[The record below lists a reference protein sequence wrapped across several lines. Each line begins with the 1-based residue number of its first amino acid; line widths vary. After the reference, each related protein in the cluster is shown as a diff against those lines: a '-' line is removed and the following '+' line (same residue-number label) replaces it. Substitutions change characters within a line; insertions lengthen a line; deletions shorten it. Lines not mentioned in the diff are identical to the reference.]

1 MLQNIRKSARSWLG
15 IVLACILIPPFAIV
29 GVEYV
34 FRDGFSRAEAVI
46 TVGQQEV
53 LGREFER
60 AFRQRLD
67 ALNRRSG
74 ASVDY
79 RTAKSMGVVDIVAE
93 NFVSEALFRQAT
105 RDAGI
110 LVGDPVVREAV
121 RTMDAFK
128 GVDGKFDAQLYRRG
142 LESAQMS
149 EPQFLDA
156 QRTEIAAQYLAQTIA
171 GLEAAPAA
179 IVDTIDRY
187 RNEKRRATFFGLR
200 DSSVAELPRP
210 TAKQLADFYD
220 RHKTRYTQP
229 ASRTVSA
236 LIVLPEDV
244 FDRIPVTASEIEAGY
259 ARDKEKY
266 TSPERRT
273 LRQLLFTTEADAGKV
288 AMAMAGGR
296 SFDSVAK
303 EVVKQEPLS
312 LGTVTAADLPLPEL
326 AKAVFAPKQG
336 EIAEPVKSALGWHVV
351 VVDKI
356 EPAKVTPLETA
367 RADIEEAIKRKR
379 ATDILDR
386 LREDADDGLGADL
399 PLDKIAAQIGVKLQR
414 IPAIDRAGRDAAGAA
429 IGGLPDDPRFLQRIF
444 EQDVGRDDRDV
455 IERKDG
461 AFFIVQVD
469 GTAPSRIVPLKNI
482 EKRVAADWTADARAD
497 ALKIRA
503 GALVQRIRAGESIE
517 AVAKRAGATVKN
529 SSPLNRY
536 GATGDPDV
544 SGQLRDALFKAP
556 DTGAAVA
563 ERGVSGYTVAVLAAI
578 ENGGGAS
585 RNHLTILDSVKASI
599 GRELLAQYGAM
610 LRRTYQVKIDR
621 EGIDSL
627 FSRAAQRQQQGS

>member
-1 MLQNIRKSARSWLG
+1 MLQDIRRGARSWLG

-79 RTAKSMGVVDIVAE
+79 RTAKSMGVVDLVAE
-93 NFVSEALFRQAT
+93 SFVGDALYRQAT

-121 RTMDAFK
+121 RAMEAFK
-128 GVDGKFDAQLYRRG
+128 GVDGKFDPQLYRRG
-142 LESAQMS
+142 LESSQMS
-149 EPQFLDA
+149 EPEFLDS
-156 QRTEIAAQYLAQTIA
+156 QRTEIAAQYLAQSIA
-171 GLEAAPAA
+171 GLETAPSA

-187 RNEKRRATFFGLR
+187 RNEKRRAAFFTLR
-200 DSSVAELPRP
+200 ASSVIELPKP
-210 TAKQLADFYD
+210 SAAQLAEFYD

-229 ASRTVSA
+229 ANRTVSA

-244 FDRIPVTASEIEAGY
+244 FDRIPVADSEIEAAY
-259 ARDKEKY
+259 QQDKSSYTTPEK
-266 TSPERRT
+266 RT
-273 LRQLLFTTEADAGKV
+273 LRQLLFTTRADAGQV
-288 AMAMAGGR
+288 AIAMAGGR

-312 LGTVTAADLPLPEL
+312 LGTVAAGELPIPEL
-326 AKAVFAPKQG
+326 AQAAFAPKQG
-336 EIAEPVKSALGWHVV
+336 EIAEPVKTALGWHVII
-351 VVDKI
+351 VDKV
-356 EPAKVTPLETA
+356 EPAQVTPLDKA

-379 ATDILDR
+379 AGDILDR

-399 PLDKIAAQIGVKLQR
+399 PLDRIAGQIGVKLLR
-414 IPAIDRAGRDAAGAA
+414 IPAIDSAGRNAAGAA
-429 IGGLPDDPRFLQRIF
+429 IGGLPDDARFLQRIF

-469 GTAPSRIVPLKNI
+469 RITPSRIIPLKNI
-482 EKRVAADWTADARAD
+482 EQRVAADWTADARTD

-503 GALVQRIRAGESIE
+503 EALVQQIRAGADIE
-517 AVAKRAGATVKN
+517 TVAKRAGASIKN

-556 DTGAAVA
+556 ATGAAVA
-563 ERGVSGYTVAVLAAI
+563 GPGVSGYSVAVLAAI
-578 ENGGGAS
+578 ENGGDAGQNRQS
-585 RNHLTILDSVKASI
+585 ILDSVKTSI

-610 LRRTYQVKIDR
+610 LRRTYQVRIDR
-621 EGIDSL
+621 DGIDSL
-627 FSRAAQRQQQGS
+627 FSRAAQRQQGS

>member
-1 MLQNIRKSARSWLG
+1 MLQDIRRGARSWLG

-79 RTAKSMGVVDIVAE
+79 RTAKSMGVVDLVAE
-93 NFVSEALFRQAT
+93 SFVGDALYRQAT

-121 RTMDAFK
+121 RAMEAFK
-128 GVDGKFDAQLYRRG
+128 GVDGKFDPQLYRRG
-142 LESAQMS
+142 LESSQMS
-149 EPQFLDA
+149 EPEFLDS
-156 QRTEIAAQYLAQTIA
+156 QRTEIAAQYLAQSIA
-171 GLEAAPAA
+171 GLETAPSA

-187 RNEKRRATFFGLR
+187 RNEKRRAAFFTLR
-200 DSSVAELPRP
+200 ASSVIELPKP
-210 TAKQLADFYD
+210 SAAQLAEFYD
-220 RHKTRYTQP
+220 RHKIRYTQP
-229 ASRTVSA
+229 ANRTVSA

-244 FDRIPVTASEIEAGY
+244 FDRIPVASSEIEAAY
-259 ARDKEKY
+259 QQDKSSYTTPEK
-266 TSPERRT
+266 RT
-273 LRQLLFTTEADAGKV
+273 LRQLLFATRADAGQV

-312 LGTVTAADLPLPEL
+312 LGTVTAGELPIPEL
-326 AKAVFAPKQG
+326 AQAAFAPKQG
-336 EIAEPVKSALGWHVV
+336 EIAEPVKTALGWHVII
-351 VVDKI
+351 VDKV
-356 EPAKVTPLETA
+356 EPAQVTPLDKA
-367 RADIEEAIKRKR
+367 RADIEEAIKRRR
-379 ATDILDR
+379 AGDILDR

-399 PLDKIAAQIGVKLQR
+399 PLDKIAGQIGVKLLR
-414 IPAIDRAGRDAAGAA
+414 IPAIDSAGRNAAGAA
-429 IGGLPDDPRFLQRIF
+429 IGGLPDDARFLQRIF

-469 GTAPSRIVPLKNI
+469 RITPSRIIPLKKI
-482 EKRVAADWTADARAD
+482 EQRVTADWTADTRTD
-497 ALKIRA
+497 ALKTRADGLVQQIRA
-503 GALVQRIRAGESIE
+503 GAGIETVAERAGVSI
-517 AVAKRAGATVKN
+517 KN

-556 DTGAAVA
+556 ARGAAVA
-563 ERGVSGYTVAVLAAI
+563 GPGVSGYSVAVLAAI
-578 ENGGGAS
+578 ENGGDAGQNRQA
-585 RNHLTILDSVKASI
+585 ILDSLKASI

-610 LRRTYQVKIDR
+610 LRRTYRVTIDR
-621 EGIDSL
+621 DGIDSL
-627 FSRAAQRQQQGS
+627 FSRAAQRQQGS

>member
-1 MLQNIRKSARSWLG
+1 MLQDIRRGARSWLG

-79 RTAKSMGVVDIVAE
+79 RTAKSMGVVDLVAE
-93 NFVSEALFRQAT
+93 GFVGDALYRQAT

-121 RTMDAFK
+121 RGMEAFK
-128 GVDGKFDAQLYRRG
+128 GVDGKFDPQLYRRG
-142 LESAQMS
+142 LETAQMS
-149 EPQFLDA
+149 EPEFLDA
-156 QRTEIAAQYLAQTIA
+156 QRTEIAAQYLSQGIA
-171 GLEAAPAA
+171 GLETAPSA
-179 IVDTIDRY
+179 IVDTIDRF
-187 RNEKRRATFFGLR
+187 RNEKRRATFFTLR
-200 DSSVAELPRP
+200 ASSVIELPKP
-210 TAKQLADFYD
+210 SAAQLTEFYD

-229 ASRTVSA
+229 ANRTVSA

-244 FDRIPVTASEIEAGY
+244 FDRIPVADSEIEAAY
-259 ARDKEKY
+259 QQDKSNYTTPEK
-266 TSPERRT
+266 RT
-273 LRQLLFTTEADAGKV
+273 LRQLLFTTRADAGQV
-288 AMAMAGGR
+288 AIAMAGGR
-296 SFDSVAK
+296 SFDTVAK

-312 LGTVTAADLPLPEL
+312 LGTVTAAELPIPEL
-326 AKAVFAPKQG
+326 AQAAFAPKQG
-336 EIAEPVKSALGWHVV
+336 EIAEPVKTALGWHVII
-351 VVDKI
+351 VDKV
-356 EPAKVTPLETA
+356 EPAQVTPLETA
-367 RADIEEAIKRKR
+367 RADIEEAIKRRR
-379 ATDILDR
+379 ASDILDR

-399 PLDKIAAQIGVKLQR
+399 PLDKIAGQIGVKLLR
-414 IPAIDRAGRDAAGAA
+414 IPAIDSAGRNAAGAV
-429 IGGLPDDPRFLQRIF
+429 IGGLPDDARFLQRIF

-469 GTAPSRIVPLKNI
+469 RITPSRIIPLKNI
-482 EKRVAADWTADARAD
+482 EQRVTADWTADARTD

-503 GALVQRIRAGESIE
+503 DALVQQIRAGAGIE
-517 AVAKRAGATVKN
+517 TVAKRAGASIKN

-556 DTGAAVA
+556 ATGAAVA
-563 ERGVSGYTVAVLAAI
+563 GPGVSGYSVAVLAAV
-578 ENGGGAS
+578 ENGGDAGQNRRS
-585 RNHLTILDSVKASI
+585 ILDSVKASI

-610 LRRTYQVKIDR
+610 LRRTYQVRIDR
-621 EGIDSL
+621 DGIDSL
-627 FSRAAQRQQQGS
+627 FSRAAQRQQGS

>member
-1 MLQNIRKSARSWLG
+1 MLQDIRRGARSWLG

-79 RTAKSMGVVDIVAE
+79 RTAKSMGVVDLVAE
-93 NFVSEALFRQAT
+93 SFVGDALYRQAT

-121 RTMDAFK
+121 RGMEAFK
-128 GVDGKFDAQLYRRG
+128 GVDGKFDPQLYRRG
-142 LESAQMS
+142 LETAQMS
-149 EPQFLDA
+149 EPEFLDA
-156 QRTEIAAQYLAQTIA
+156 QRTEIAAQYLSQGIA
-171 GLEAAPAA
+171 GLETAPSA
-179 IVDTIDRY
+179 IVDTIDRF
-187 RNEKRRATFFGLR
+187 RNEKRRATFFTLR
-200 DSSVAELPRP
+200 ASSVIELPKP
-210 TAKQLADFYD
+210 SAAQLAEFYD

-229 ASRTVSA
+229 ANRTVSA

-244 FDRIPVTASEIEAGY
+244 FDRIPVADSEIEAAY
-259 ARDKEKY
+259 QQDKSNYTTPEK
-266 TSPERRT
+266 RT
-273 LRQLLFTTEADAGKV
+273 LRQLLFTTRADAGQV

-296 SFDSVAK
+296 SFDTAAK

-312 LGTVTAADLPLPEL
+312 LGTVTAAELPIPEL
-326 AKAVFAPKQG
+326 AQAAFAPKQG
-336 EIAEPVKSALGWHVV
+336 EIAEPVKTALGWHVII
-351 VVDKI
+351 VDKV
-356 EPAKVTPLETA
+356 EPAQVTPLETA
-367 RADIEEAIKRKR
+367 RADIEEAIKRRR
-379 ATDILDR
+379 AGGILDR

-399 PLDKIAAQIGVKLQR
+399 PLDKIAGQVGVKLLR
-414 IPAIDRAGRDAAGAA
+414 IPAIDSAGRNAAGAA
-429 IGGLPDDPRFLQRIF
+429 IGGLPDDARFLQRIF

-469 GTAPSRIVPLKNI
+469 RITPSRIVPLKNI
-482 EKRVAADWTADARAD
+482 EQRVTADWTADARTD

-503 GALVQRIRAGESIE
+503 DALVQQIRAGAGIE
-517 AVAKRAGATVKN
+517 TVAKRAGASIKN

-556 DTGAAVA
+556 ATGAAA
-563 ERGVSGYTVAVLAAI
+563 AGPGVTGYSVAVLAAV
-578 ENGGGAS
+578 ENGGDTAQNRRS
-585 RNHLTILDSVKASI
+585 ILDSVKASI

-610 LRRTYQVKIDR
+610 LRRTYRVTIDR
-621 EGIDSL
+621 DGIDRL
-627 FSRAAQRQQQGS
+627 FSRAAQRQQGS